1 MTKPLEGKVAIVTG
15 GARGIGEAITKR
27 LAADGAKVALTYSK
41 SGKEAEKLAK
51 EIGGKAYHADANDP
65 TAMVELAE
73 NVMKDF
79 KRIDI
84 LVNNAGVA
92 DSDLIGDIAHA
103 SYEHIFNVNV
113 ESVFTL
119 TNAVVPHMKK
129 GARIINISSI
139 LGERAI
145 SSGLSLYNAS
155 KFAVLGFTRSWAKDL
170 GEKGIL
176 VNAVQP
182 GPIDTDMNPAN
193 GDGAA
198 GQIANTALGRFGK
211 PEEIAA
217 AVSFFAGPDSTY
229 VTGAQLRVDG
239 GTNA

>member
-1 MTKPLEGKVAIVTG
+1 MTKPLNGKIAIVTG

-27 LAADGAKVALTYSK
+27 LAADGAKIALTYSK
-41 SGKEAEKLAK
+41 SADAAEKLAK
-51 EIGGKAYHADANDP
+51 QIGGKAYHADASKP
-65 TAMVELAE
+65 ET
-73 NVMKDF
+73 MKDLVKAVIKDF
-79 KRIDI
+79 GAIDI

-92 DSDLIGDIAHA
+92 DGGLVGEIADKT
-103 SYEHIFNVNV
+103 YTDIFNVNV

-119 TNAVVPHMKK
+119 TNAAVPHMKK
-129 GARIINISSI
+129 GARIINISSV

-145 SSGLSLYNAS
+145 SPGLNLYNAS
-155 KFAVLGFTRSWAKDL
+155 KFAVIGFTRSWAKDL
-170 GEKGIL
+170 GAKGIL

-193 GDGAA
+193 GEGAKD
-198 GQIANTALGRFGK
+198 QIANTALGRYGTG
-211 PEEIAA
+211 EEIAA
-217 AVSFFAGPDSTY
+217 AVAFFAGPDSTY